1 MAPCTAV
8 LVPEM
13 AVREQLGCA
22 LDAYACSAYD
32 QSAQPQAVE
41 VDDVGVAPATETCHH
56 LVGPPAE
63 NDET

>member
-1 MAPCTAV
+1 MAPHPAV

-32 QSAQPQAVE
+32 QSAQPQTVE